1 MAEKREN
8 GENLESMEDS
18 NGGTVYDKKWDQYF
32 DELVRFNQVYGHFTI
47 GKGNYYLIE
56 NDKNKKF

>member
-1 MAEKREN
+1 
-8 GENLESMEDS
+8 MEDS